1 MAEKKETKKKTGFTK
16 GHVKMG
22 GRQKGTKNKVTRD
35 LRQLIK
41 DKLADHIEK
50 LDQIIEDI
58 KDPAQK
64 AAALAQW
71 TQYVI
76 PKYSNT
82 TISDDTRRDI
92 GTEEFLKELNDNY
105 KKADIEIDITKVKI
119 VNNG

>member
-1 MAEKKETKKKTGFTK
+1 MAEKKDTKKKSGFTK
-16 GHVKMG
+16 GHTKMG

-41 DKLADHIEK
+41 DKLAEHIEQ
-50 LDQIIEDI
+50 LDKIIDSI

-64 AAALAQW
+64 SAAIAQW

-82 TISDDTRRDI
+82 TISDDSRRDI
-92 GTEEFLKELNDNY
+92 GTEEFLKALNDNY
-105 KKADIEIDITKVKI
+105 KKSDIEIDITKVKI